1 MTEPE
6 IHFGDGGIPAQDDSV
21 EQEGCL
27 IRIFKRV
34 VLGFLALIV
43 IFSMLSNLLAL
54 PETIDTPSQ
63 SDLGLNEDEI
73 IEKYGQPDA
82 RSEIQVVS
90 TDRRIGLNPRRL
102 TPGERYY
109 SLSYEEGPL
118 TLVFHF
124 VSPETYQ
131 KYNGQRVNSTQWVV
145 LERFIGTRNVVY

>member
-1 MTEPE
+1 MADPD
-6 IHFGDGGIPAQDDSV
+6 IHLGDRGIPAQDDYV

-54 PETIDTPSQ
+54 PETIDTPSE

-73 IEKYGQPDA
+73 IDRYGQPDA
-82 RSEIQVVS
+82 RSEIQAVS
-90 TDRRIGLNPRRL
+90 ADRPIGLAPRRL

-131 KYNGQRVNSTQWVV
+131 KYNGQRVFGEQWVV
-145 LERFIGTRNVVY
+145 MERFIGTRNVVY